1 VFGRRRNVRRKF
13 VPVLI
18 YPAVIVSTIALAM
31 QENVPPPQALAEVND
46 IRQLLEMT
54 GAAKAFIPLLPAMLA
69 PLKKALPKVPEEY
82 WDEFSKGFTAE
93 GSLSGLFLY
102 TRSIIRKMT
111 LSS

>member
-1 VFGRRRNVRRKF
+1 MRRKF